1 MANKEVNTTIID
13 GEAKEVDET
22 IEETSEKKGLLA
34 KAVEIKEAHPIA
46 TKVVTG
52 AVVLGLGIL
61 AVSKGKKII
70 DGRKAIEVVDT
81 VDAVADAAEVVVE
94 TF

>member
-1 MANKEVNTTIID
+1 MANKEANATIID
-13 GEAKEVDET
+13 EEAKEVVET

-34 KAVEIKEAHPIA
+34 KAVEIKEAHPLA

-61 AVSKGKKII
+61 AVSRGKKII
-70 DGRKAIEVVDT
+70 DGRKAMGVVDS